1 MKIFILIF
9 FILFSSLY
17 ANDVSQEKLNSIYM
31 EAVLFVLVFGVM
43 GIISYIYSSKHA
55 KAYKPKKEEVI
66 KDRLKADR
74 IEELRELLQ
83 KELITKVEFDLLKE
97 HYLL

>member
-9 FILFSSLY
+9 FILLSSLY
-17 ANDVSQEKLNSIYM
+17 ANDVSQEKLNSIYV